1 MSLICTKTVLELIF
15 TYENKMTYKLYQTI
29 YQVDVEMVIYMQTK
43 YLKYVMMETL
53 TMEMDAQTHVKKK
66 HSMIVL
72 NFQIMEVLFENMCD
86 RTMFMSQNIRKSE
99 MMATTQHLMAEMI
112 NEKLKLD
119 GTDQHQ

>member
-29 YQVDVEMVIYMQTK
+29 YQVDVETVIYMQTK
-43 YLKYVMMETL
+43 YLKYVMMETPI
-53 TMEMDAQTHVKKK
+53 MEMGAQTHVKKK

-86 RTMFMSQNIRKSE
+86 RTMFMSQNIRNSE
-99 MMATTQHLMAEMI
+99 MMGTTQHLMAEMI